1 MNTSVPTRTI
11 VLPDESGGTVT
22 KEAVFYP
29 EVLSRAHEEG
39 LSSVH
44 TSLIQFPSEAN
55 GFLAIVKAEVKTGK
69 GEFQAHGDAS
79 PESVERTFLPHLI
92 RVAETRAKA
101 RALRDAV
108 NVGVVAVEELNG
120 ASAPG
125 APSATHDA
133 PRPAPIPR
141 RSNDAGRTNGEMT
154 DGQRRYLFRLMAA
167 RGFRGDELHEK
178 LKEIFGV
185 QALTQVSK
193 SEAHDMIDR
202 LLGEAE
208 QGR

>member
-1 MNTSVPTRTI
+1 MNTSVPTRTV
-11 VLPDESGGTVT
+11 VLPDESGGMVT

-39 LSSVH
+39 LSYVH
-44 TSLIQFPSEAN
+44 TSLVQPPTEAN
-55 GFLAIVKAEVKTGK
+55 GFLAIMKAEVKTEK

-120 ASAPG
+120 ASTPG
-125 APSATHDA
+125 TFGASQGA
-133 PRPAPIPR
+133 PRPARIPR
-141 RSNDAGRTNGEMT
+141 SDAGQSNGQMT

-193 SEAHDMIDR
+193 AEAHDMIDR
-202 LLGEAE
+202 LLAEAE